1 MKKLLL
7 RLFLLAL
14 PFALY
19 FGVFVAFDPADYF
32 GVNGAVTADN
42 SMVTRVKR
50 FLEDPQDA
58 VILGDSRMA
67 HFDMALVEQV
77 TGRPWSNLAFGGAS
91 MNESVDLF
99 ELALE
104 ENPDID
110 TVVFEASF
118 YTLREGDARNR
129 TDAILTA
136 VQNPVAYLFNFNY
149 NADMLQNILENVKH
163 WMDPSYIVG
172 EATDTGHWTDADYVD
187 ENAAPLPYR
196 RNLIEYAGTIA
207 GVCEGYAVNE
217 ENLAAVA
224 ALAQVC
230 EEKGIRLVY
239 VMPPVDGAI
248 REYVF
253 DGLALW
259 DDLAYIKQTL
269 AATGARVLDFEYEP
283 SVTFTE
289 DQFYDG
295 FHLDIVT
302 GLPEYTRILFEE
314 VMA

>member
-1 MKKLLL
+1 MKKIAAV
-7 RLFLLAL
+7 LAL
-14 PFALY
+14 LCAPVLVY
-19 FGVFVAFDPADYF
+19 FGVFLYFEPYDYF
-32 GVNGAVTADN
+32 GLKGGAVQED
-42 SMVTRVKR
+42 SYITRVR
-50 FLEDPQDA
+50 SYLNSPQNA
-58 VILGDSRMA
+58 ILLGDSRMA

-187 ENAAPLPYR
+187 ENGAPLPYR

-230 EEKGIRLVY
+230 EEKGIRLIY